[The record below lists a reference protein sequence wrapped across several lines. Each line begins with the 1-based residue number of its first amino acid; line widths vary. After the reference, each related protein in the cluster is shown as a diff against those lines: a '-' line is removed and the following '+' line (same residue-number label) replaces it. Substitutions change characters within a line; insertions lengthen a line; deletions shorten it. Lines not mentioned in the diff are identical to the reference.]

1 MLRKGDKAEARQHAK
16 RYLAPHN
23 ETQAQ
28 DIRRA
33 AGLLVYP
40 PDTRAEPYKVYV
52 IEAPYRFSKI
62 RD

>member
-1 MLRKGDKAEARQHAK
+1 MLRVGNKAEARQHAK
-16 RYLAPHN
+16 RFLTPHS

-40 PDTRAEPYKVYV
+40 PDTRAEPYKVHRL
-52 IEAPYRFSKI
+52 AFTCLRT
-62 RD
+62 